1 MKKSYTKPIMEVI
14 ETEPQRFLVETSWA
28 TDTYD
33 PIIKEENP
41 DDTHGSDYGD
51 FKGAKKQTLWE
62 SDWDY

>member
-1 MKKSYTKPIMEVI
+1 MKKSYTEPLMEVI

-33 PIIKEENP
+33 PIIKKENP
-41 DDTHGSDYGD
+41 EDTHESDYG
-51 FKGAKKQTLWE
+51 GENCAKKHTLWE

>member
-1 MKKSYTKPIMEVI
+1 MKKNYAKPDLEVI
-14 ETEPQRFLVETSWA
+14 ETEAQNFLVETSWA

-41 DDTHGSDYGD
+41 DDTHDEDYGD
-51 FKGAKKQTLWE
+51 FYGAKKHTLWE